1 MTSTTS
7 AKLWFIKVVDGMVKV
22 HSNMEPLAKKDGQ
35 LYGNDVKVSAEY
47 YVPCERTLV
56 KVSFIF
62 RFGNFYQ
69 CLINNM
75 TRSIV

>member
-35 LYGNDVKVSAEY
+35 LYGNDVNVSAEY
-47 YVPCERTLV
+47 YVP
-56 KVSFIF
+56 
-62 RFGNFYQ
+62 
-69 CLINNM
+69 
-75 TRSIV
+75 